1 MLSSPKTFYSN
12 RQEELAELLF
22 EQLFADSSPFA
33 RRVVITPGDG
43 VRRFLIERLAS
54 GKRGIAAGIEWQTL
68 SSFPASLCQGEQRR
82 IPGSRELALHL
93 EALLEGEDDYRRE
106 ASLQLAALFLR
117 YSLYGWPSESE
128 WQSRPWQQQLWKDI
142 FICECGWIAPH
153 EALQRRPEGSVEQR
167 VHLFGFSFLS
177 PIHQKFFENIESTFY
192 ILSPS
197 SGYSEDLFSERAQA
211 HSPHLQALPE
221 EMKELPHRL
230 LGNWGSLQRRFL
242 KRFERDWSQSAEWYE
257 EPPAEGA
264 LGALQRSLLHLE
276 VQPQE
281 NLASDSI
288 QLHSAASRHSEVEAL
303 HILLHQLLRE
313 RGMQPS
319 DILML
324 TPRLEEY
331 LPLIEETFSR
341 EDGKIPFAL
350 LAPEPALELTSYRK
364 LERALLENLLQER
377 LLELFSDP
385 LVAGQRGWGREELFK
400 MASWAKACSA
410 REGSEQW
417 LAGMERLFE
426 GMISESAPLQAVS
439 LQDMELLTQMRELME
454 RICQL
459 HQLFQESWSL
469 SQWRE
474 HLAEGL
480 VALYGD
486 VFRPFV
492 SKLESRWRDLEKR
505 LGSAAEHRFSYPS
518 IEPPLAELFASF
530 EQMKPYLGN
539 AVRIASLEEGDLVA
553 APVLI
558 LFGMDEES
566 FPRTTLPTPFDLRG
580 QHQEPSS
587 AERDR
592 WLLLTALLSAR
603 ELLVISYTRL
613 ASDQKLQQPSI
624 LVQELF
630 EFVEGDLACKAL
642 RCDHPVHSLDPFY
655 FREDSPLPNLRP
667 LDQELLKTGESLP
680 SAQLFQLGSQ
690 QGALP
695 PTLSCSQLSSFF
707 KDPLRY
713 HVERVLEVKLPS
725 RRDLPL
731 LDELR
736 LHPLLKYEQV
746 AALSLGKEENLKAKG
761 ALPTGIF
768 GQLAERELKSEAKRV
783 TEWIGGEDPF
793 FVEFT
798 EGCKEPLFELGGWWC
813 PPLRV
818 KLLGGGATLITG
830 RIRALCKEG
839 LLLPHRDS
847 FAHRLAAWPLLAL
860 LESCEALRG
869 LVRCRALFLRGEEN
883 LWWEPPLSSSSI
895 VEALLFYQFG
905 QAQPLPLMKEW
916 AEEMLSDSEEKF
928 VKQYRSLLEDSSSD
942 PFLGWLALSAP
953 SAETL
958 YRTFAPEIVS
968 RLPQCLQGVKG
979 GV

>member
-22 EQLFADSSPFA
+22 EQLFIGSNPFA
-33 RRVVITPGDG
+33 RRVVITPGEG
-43 VRRFLIERLAS
+43 VRRFLIEKLAT
-54 GKRGIAAGIEWQTL
+54 GRRGIAAGIEWQTL
-68 SSFPASLCQGEQRR
+68 SSFPASMRQEDRRR

-93 EALLEGEDDYRRE
+93 EALLEGEDGYRRE
-106 ASLQLAALFLR
+106 ASVQLAALFLR
-117 YSLYGWPSESE
+117 YSLYGLPTELE
-128 WQSRPWQQQLWKDI
+128 WQGRPWQQSLWEDV
-142 FICECGWIAPH
+142 FAGESGWIAPH
-153 EALQRRPEGSVEQR
+153 EALQQRPEGSVKR
-167 VHLFGFSFLS
+167 GVHLFGFSFLS
-177 PIHQKFFENIESTFY
+177 PEYQKFFENIESTFY

-197 SGYSEDLFSERAQA
+197 SCFSEDLFSERARA
-211 HSPHLQALPE
+211 LSPHLQALPE

-242 KRFERDWSQSAEWYE
+242 KRLERDWSQSE
-257 EPPAEGA
+257 ERYGEPCVEGA
-264 LGALQRSLLHLE
+264 LGALQQSLLHLE

-281 NLASDSI
+281 NLISDSI
-288 QLHSAASRHSEVEAL
+288 QLHSAPSRHSEVEAL

-313 RGMQPS
+313 REMQPS

-324 TPRLEEY
+324 TPCLEEY

-341 EDGKIPFAL
+341 QDGPIPFAL
-350 LAPEPALELTSYRK
+350 LAPEPAPQLIAYRK

-385 LVAGQRGWGREELFK
+385 LVASHRRWGREELFK
-400 MASWAKACSA
+400 IASWAKACSA

-426 GMISESAPLQAVS
+426 GMISESAPLQLVS
-439 LQDMELLTQMRELME
+439 LQDMELLIQMRELVE

-459 HQLFQESWSL
+459 RQLFQESWSL

-480 VALYGD
+480 VAVYGD
-486 VFRPFV
+486 AFRPLI

-505 LGSAAEHRFSYPS
+505 LGSAAAGRFPYQS
-518 IEPPLAELFASF
+518 IEPLLAELFASF
-530 EQMKPYLGN
+530 EQMKSHFGN
-539 AVRIASLEEGDLVA
+539 AVRIASLEEGELVA
-553 APVLI
+553 ARVLI
-558 LFGMDEES
+558 LFGLDEEN

-592 WLLLTALLSAR
+592 WLLLTALLAAR
-603 ELLVISYTRL
+603 ELMVISYNKL

-624 LVQELF
+624 LVQELL
-630 EFVEGDLACKAL
+630 EFVEKDLACRVL
-642 RCDHPVHSLDPFY
+642 RCDHPAHSLDPFY

-667 LDQELLKTGESLP
+667 LDQELLQRGESLF
-680 SAQLFQLGSQ
+680 SAPLFHLGSEQ
-690 QGALP
+690 KAIP
-695 PTLSCSQLSSFF
+695 STLSCSQLSSFF

-713 HVERVLEVKLPS
+713 HFERVLGVKLPS

-736 LHPLLKYEQV
+736 LHPLLKYQQI
-746 AALSLGKEENLKAKG
+746 AALSRGKEENLVAKG

-768 GQLAERELKSEAKRV
+768 GQLAERELKSEAGRV
-783 TEWIGGEDPF
+783 EEWIGGEDLF
-793 FVEFT
+793 FVEFA
-798 EGCKEPLFELGGWWC
+798 EGCKEPLFEIGGWWL

-818 KLLGGGATLITG
+818 ELPDGDETLITG
-830 RIRALCKEG
+830 RIGSLCKEG
-839 LLLPHRDS
+839 LLLPHRDR
-847 FAHRLAAWPLLAL
+847 FVHRLAAWPLLAL

-869 LVRCRALFLRGEEN
+869 IVRCRALFLRGEEP
-883 LWWEPPLSSSSI
+883 LWWEPRLCSSSI

-916 AEEMLSDSEEKF
+916 AEEMLSGDEEKF
-928 VKQYRSLLEDSSSD
+928 VKQYRSLLDDSSND
-942 PFLGWLALSAP
+942 PFLNWLALDLP
-953 SAETL
+953 SAEEL
-958 YRTFAPEIVS
+958 YRSFAPELVS
-968 RLPQCLQGVKG
+968 KLPQCLEGVTG
-979 GV
+979 GL